1 MREQMEARL
10 AALKSEYDKGQTQLR
25 QLESQSSSLRETMLR
40 ISGAIMVL
48 EERLSPP
55 APVTSGGRHQGAP
68 VGDGTRP
75 SPSNR
80 DEQQVGNDKED

>member
-10 AALKSEYDKGQTQLR
+10 AALKDEFDKGQTQLR

-48 EERLSPP
+48 EELLSPS
-55 APVTSGGRHQGAP
+55 ARVTSGDRHQSAA

-75 SPSNR
+75 
-80 DEQQVGNDKED
+80 